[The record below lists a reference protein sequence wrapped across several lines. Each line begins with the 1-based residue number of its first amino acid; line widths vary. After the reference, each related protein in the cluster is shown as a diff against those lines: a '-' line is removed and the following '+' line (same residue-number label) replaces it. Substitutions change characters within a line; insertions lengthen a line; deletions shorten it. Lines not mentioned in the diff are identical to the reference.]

1 MKKITITLFLLVAA
15 TTFSQHIYMEA
26 GKTISSFDYKNSQGE
41 RLDNLQATPHSFM
54 AIGYRSETF
63 IKNLNMSFGTSFSGY
78 GAIGSDD
85 SVGNYMEWDVNYL
98 EFNTGLDY
106 ELFKI
111 KETTFYVKGTASM
124 AFLVQGTQTI
134 NNRVINLRNEED
146 FDEIVFDFRAGF
158 GFLQP
163 ISSSLSVYA
172 QYMHGRSLML
182 KEGTAVSE
190 DQETLRYVSDTVSF
204 GLLINLSEYLDN
216 FKR

>member
-1 MKKITITLFLLVAA
+1 MKKITLALFLLVAA
-15 TTFSQHIYMEA
+15 TTFSQQIYIEA

-54 AIGYRSETF
+54 TVGYRNQS
-63 IKNLNMSFGTSFSGY
+63 IVRNLNVSFGVSYVGY

-124 AFLVQGTQTI
+124 AFLVHGTQII
-134 NNRVINLRNEED
+134 NNRVINLRNQED
-146 FDEIVFDFRAGF
+146 FDKIVFDFRAGF
-158 GFLQP
+158 GVLQP
-163 ISSSLSVYA
+163 ISSNLSFYV

-182 KEGTAVSE
+182 KEGTAVTS
-190 DQETLRYVSDTVSF
+190 DQETLRYVNDTVSF